1 MYNKNIL
8 LLYTNMN
15 VGGAQRHI
23 IDLAIGLKKNNYN
36 VFIGS
41 SGGKLVKEI
50 QGHNIEHINVLRHSL
65 NPLNI
70 LKSFNQIHK
79 FIKQKNI
86 NIVHSHHRLTNFFVF
101 IKNYKN

>member
-41 SGGKLVKEI
+41 SGGNL
-50 QGHNIEHINVLRHSL
+50 
-65 NPLNI
+65 
-70 LKSFNQIHK
+70 
-79 FIKQKNI
+79 
-86 NIVHSHHRLTNFFVF
+86 
-101 IKNYKN
+101 